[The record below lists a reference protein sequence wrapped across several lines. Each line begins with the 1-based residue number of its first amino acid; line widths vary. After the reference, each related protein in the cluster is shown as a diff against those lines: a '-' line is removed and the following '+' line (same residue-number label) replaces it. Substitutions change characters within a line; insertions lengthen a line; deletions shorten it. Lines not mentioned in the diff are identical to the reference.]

1 MHVKLRKI
9 CNASPRICQPYRGFA
24 DFGRSG
30 PQTVRSGQKVDGK
43 IRYFR
48 NEGCAVSEREARSAF
63 RLASGKTAALP
74 FLMAI
79 AVEGVRHRGPLLFLS
94 RGEDARLDSSFY
106 SS

>member
-9 CNASPRICQPYRGFA
+9 RNASPRIWQPYRGFA

-30 PQTVRSGQKVDGK
+30 PQTVRAGEKVGGK
-43 IRYFR
+43 IRHFR
-48 NEGCAVSEREARSAF
+48 DGGCAVSEREARSAF
-63 RLASGKTAALP
+63 RLASGETAALP

-94 RGEDARLDSSFY
+94 RSEGARLVRSF
-106 SS
+106 